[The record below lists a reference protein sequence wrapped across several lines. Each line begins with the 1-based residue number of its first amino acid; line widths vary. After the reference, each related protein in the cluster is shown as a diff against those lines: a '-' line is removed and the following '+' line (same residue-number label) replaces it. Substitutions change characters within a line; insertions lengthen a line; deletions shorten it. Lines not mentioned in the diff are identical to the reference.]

1 MSAVSILERF
11 EAKYIPEPNC
21 GCWLWTASL
30 DGKGYGQFQIG
41 TRAAQK
47 LVRAHRFAY
56 EQAKGPIPKG
66 LDLDHK
72 CRVRSC
78 VNPDHLEPV
87 TRSEN
92 LRRGVGPTL
101 TKVRRA
107 AQTHCKRGHP
117 LDGWNG
123 SSRFCKTC
131 WQVSYERYLN
141 NGGRKK
147 RAARQRAYMLR
158 KKECVS

>member
-123 SSRFCKTC
+123 SSRFCKIC
-131 WQVSYERYLN
+131 RAHSIRQWGIDNRERREAMR
-141 NGGRKK
+141 RKR
-147 RAARQRAYMLR
+147 RAA
-158 KKECVS
+158 KCP